1 MQKMG
6 AGLCQLCG
14 TIYASN
20 EHHGFDKHVLKCRKK
35 DEVTTGISV
44 NGSQK
49 LSSPSDTTVNAA
61 RSPVI
66 VEAPVIV
73 HLAKKS
79 ALRKSRP
86 AVPQE
91 NCDIKENCEHLPPPL
106 VTALRTEFSDEK
118 ISGEKYSAA
127 VREAYEE
134 VVFWPKN
141 LYKLPSGKVGKAF
154 VNEKARL
161 FEAMTPGNPLEAI
174 ALKSVA
180 IMEHLLLQKT
190 KHKSTTKENA
200 ACLERRLLLWDRGDI
215 SELLKEAR
223 AIQER
228 RNVTARQ
235 QLSEEELAR
244 IFGKMI
250 FEGRINAA
258 ISFLDTQAR
267 KGGVLKLTPEIR
279 QVLEDLHPEAEAATS
294 GSLIE
299 GTPPTVE
306 MIIFEPL
313 VGDTV
318 RRAALR
324 TKGAAG
330 VSGGDAEHW
339 RRVCLSQGDAS
350 RRLCEAIAALS
361 RRLCTQVMDPESLEA
376 LLANRLIPLD
386 KCPGTRPI
394 GIGETMRRIVGK
406 AIMSVLKKDVMLAA
420 GATQVCAGQEAGI
433 EAIIHACTELFGADD
448 ADALLLVDATNAF
461 NRLNRAVALHNIR
474 FICPPFS
481 TVLMNF
487 YQVPTRLFVAG
498 GYELKSREG
507 TTQGCPFA
515 MAMYALGVMPLIEK
529 LRPGIEEKIPMPT
542 QAWYA
547 DDSQAV
553 GRLESILK
561 WWQLLNEYGP
571 SYGYFPK
578 AVKTFLIVKPAKLE
592 EAKKL
597 FASTNIQIV
606 DGGQRDL
613 GAAIGSEAFILKY
626 LSQKIIHWAEQM
638 EVLSDIA
645 KTQPHAALAGFVHG
659 VRNKW
664 YYCQR
669 TMHQVGALMQPIEK
683 IIREKFLP
691 NLFGNDMT
699 VSDNE
704 RKLYALPGRLGGLGV
719 DNPVLSALPM
729 YLESLELTKPLKDL
743 IVASEAKLAIDEEE
757 QNARKANIKRERD
770 ARLQKDAKEL
780 RLHVSP
786 QLQRAMDLAQEKGA
800 SATVTALPLEKYG
813 MTFPAK
819 RDFRDILCLRYGYPI
834 ARLPEICAC
843 GEAYTVTH
851 SQNCKRGGFI
861 LMRASAPQKLFA
873 DLCVKA
879 GYRDVALE
887 PRLEPLSG
895 EKMKYKSAI
904 KEDEAKSDVRVGG
917 FFATKRNAFFEFR
930 VFNPNARSYLASSP
944 ASLHQTFAMARSREY
959 KQRIN
964 EVDCGDFV
972 PMIMSSTGGMG
983 EDMQRAVKHLA
994 KTLALKRN
1002 ETYSKVAGLMRCQ
1015 FSFALARAALLCL
1028 RGSRSLRCGFR
1039 LEAALD
1045 GPTDLALQE
1054 IGGDV

>member
-1 MQKMG
+1 M
-6 AGLCQLCG
+6 
-14 TIYASN
+14 
-20 EHHGFDKHVLKCRKK
+20 
-35 DEVTTGISV
+35 
-44 NGSQK
+44 
-49 LSSPSDTTVNAA
+49 
-61 RSPVI
+61 
-66 VEAPVIV
+66 
-73 HLAKKS
+73 
-79 ALRKSRP
+79 
-86 AVPQE
+86 
-91 NCDIKENCEHLPPPL
+91 HLPPFEI
-106 VTALRTEFSDEK
+106 ALRTEVSE
-118 ISGEKYSAA
+118 IYSIA
-127 VREAYEE
+127 VAQVYEV

-141 LYKLPSGKVGKAF
+141 LFKLPSGKVGKAF

-180 IMEHLLLQKT
+180 LMEHLLLQKT
-190 KHKSTTKENA
+190 KQKSTTKENA
-200 ACLERRLLLWDRGDI
+200 ACLERRLKMWDAGEI
-215 SELLKEAR
+215 SELFNEAR

-228 RNVTARQ
+228 RNVAARQ
-235 QLSEEELAR
+235 QLPEEELAR

-267 KGGVLKLTPEIR
+267 KGGVQTLTDAIR
-279 QVLEDLHPEAEAATS
+279 KVLEDLHPRAEPAPS

-299 GTPPTVE
+299 GTPPPVE
-306 MIIFEPL
+306 LIIFEPL
-313 VGDTV
+313 VGDTI

-350 RRLCEAIAALS
+350 RRLCEAMAALA
-361 RRLCTQVMDPESLEA
+361 RRLCTQAMDPITLEA

-394 GIGETMRRIVGK
+394 GIGETMRRIMGK

-433 EAIIHACTELFGADD
+433 EAIIHACTELFAADD

-461 NRLNRAVALHNIR
+461 NRLNRAAALHNIR
-474 FICPPFS
+474 FICPPFA

-515 MAMYALGVMPLIEK
+515 MAMYALGVIPLIDK
-529 LRPGIEEKIPMPT
+529 LRPSNDEKIAMPT

-553 GRLESILK
+553 GRLESILR

-571 SYGYFPK
+571 NYGYFPK
-578 AVKTFLIVKPAKLE
+578 ATKTFLVVKPAKLD
-592 EAKKL
+592 EARKI
-597 FASTNIQIV
+597 FAHTGIQIV

-613 GAAIGSEAFILKY
+613 GAAIGSEEFILKY
-626 LSQKIIHWAEQM
+626 LQEKIVHWAKQM

-645 KTQPHAALAGFVHG
+645 KTQPHAAHAGFVHG

-669 TMHQVGALMQPIEK
+669 TMRQVGALMQPIEN

-691 NLFGNDMT
+691 TLFGNEMT

-729 YLESLELTKPLKDL
+729 YLESLEFTKPLKDL
-743 IVASEAKLAIDEEE
+743 IVASTAGLEIDEAE
-757 QNARKANIKRERD
+757 QNAKKASIKRGRVS
-770 ARLQKDAKEL
+770 RLQRDAKEL
-780 RLHVSP
+780 RLNVSP

-800 SATVTALPLEKYG
+800 SAIVTALPLEKYG

-819 RDFRDILCLRYGYPI
+819 RDFRDLLCLRYGYSVTG
-834 ARLPEICAC
+834 LPALCAC
-843 GEAYTVTH
+843 GAPYSVEH

-861 LMRASAPQKLFA
+861 LMRASAPQNLFA

-895 EKMKYKSAI
+895 EQMRLKSAI
-904 KEDEAKSDVRVGG
+904 TEDEAKSDVRVGG
-917 FFATKRNAFFEFR
+917 FFAKKRNAFFEFR
-930 VFNPNARSYLASSP
+930 VFNPNARSYLADSP
-944 ASLHQTFAMARSREY
+944 ATLHQTFAKARSREY

-983 EDMQRAVKHLA
+983 EDMQLAVKHLA

-1002 ETYSKVAGLMRCQ
+1002 ETYSKVAGLVRCQ

-1028 RGSRSLRCGFR
+1028 RGSRSLRCRYR
-1039 LEAALD
+1039 LQEALD
-1045 GPTDLALQE
+1045 GPADLALHE